1 MLLRPFSTAS
11 SIAFMLSEVFVN
23 EMFLCSS
30 NTLYYSSVNEREIK
44 QTPSKSRTILS
55 LMPSIAERI
64 MFAFARERISVLINS
79 EILKILS
86 ITLSFILSN
95 IIIIIKPFRHLYRYS
110 HKYDSS
116 IPINCIRQFYRYV
129 SICIVPMESTSGKHK
144 KRTGKSFN
152 QHFF

>member
-1 MLLRPFSTAS
+1 MEVLLYGHWCVLYRSFQIVARNAERLAKSWNSFISELLLKFLVLLRPFSTAS

-30 NTLYYSSVNEREIK
+30 NTLYNSSVNEREIK

-79 EILKILS
+79 EIF
-86 ITLSFILSN
+86 TL
-95 IIIIIKPFRHLYRYS
+95 
-110 HKYDSS
+110 
-116 IPINCIRQFYRYV
+116 
-129 SICIVPMESTSGKHK
+129 
-144 KRTGKSFN
+144 
-152 QHFF
+152 